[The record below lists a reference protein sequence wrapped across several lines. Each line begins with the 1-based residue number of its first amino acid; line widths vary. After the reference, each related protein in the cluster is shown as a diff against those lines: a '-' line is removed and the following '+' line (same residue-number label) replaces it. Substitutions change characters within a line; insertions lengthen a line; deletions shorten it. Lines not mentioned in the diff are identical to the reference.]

1 MTDYFMELEN
11 RLNRENSGVT
21 ILDSRIVQC
30 ESEHQFDLFAFG
42 ISEEAKYIYNHYKS
56 FLLSWEDDAGT
67 LQGYVEFVPYVQ
79 LRSEHEEWC
88 EIAKDMEAGLIEE
101 QDTVVE
107 DFMHWYPIFRFA
119 NGDAFCYD
127 DRNGRIV
134 FLDHEVFDEGINL
147 HGLTIA
153 ENIDTLL
160 KTWSRV
166 LFADIYDWYEGVCEY
181 GIDLSKPVYERY
193 LRLHEKIFE

>member
-30 ESEHQFDLFAFG
+30 ESEHRFDLFAFG
-42 ISEEAKYIYNHYKS
+42 ISEEMKHIYNHYKQ
-56 FLLSWEDDAGT
+56 FLLSWKGDAGR
-67 LQGYVEFVPYVQ
+67 LQGYVDFVPYEQ
-79 LRSEHEEWC
+79 LQKEHELWC
-88 EIAKDMEAGLIEE
+88 EIAKDMETGLIEE

-107 DFMHWYPIFRFA
+107 DFTHWYPIFRFA

-153 ENIDTLL
+153 ESIDTLL
-160 KTWSRV
+160 ETWSRV
-166 LFADIYDWYEGVCEY
+166 LFADIYDWYEGACEY
-181 GIDLSKPVYERY
+181 GIDLSKPVYEGY
-193 LRLHEKIFE
+193 LQLFGKCSE